1 MSAEKNYPSTS
12 PGPVRLLALH
22 AQARPA
28 VKELNQVVTILGGGD
43 GADLILGSSRVD
55 AAHTAILSLRG
66 GVYACDLGAPGG
78 TLLGGRHIRW
88 SRLADGDELSIGPF
102 SFRVQLEDN
111 LDEAAPTIPPFQF
124 RNDQTIGTVVNSE
137 AAMVIGS
144 DPSCD
149 IVLQDEAIAP
159 RHAFVAWTSEGTI
172 VRDLTGRS
180 SVRRN
185 GRAIQMSGI
194 SHGDAIGIGPYELI
208 YEAPSSASTDV
219 TTAPEIR
226 TAPAAPPRIT
236 AIAPPSPT
244 PLISPTPWLDES
256 HVEFAPEEPAEEY
269 SMADDESSFDSAVTE
284 HESYDDV
291 HEAGQDSEFYP
302 SQVDEELDMPEEMT
316 EPRYEYGES
325 SQDTCPPKVKARV
338 VAAQRALDE
347 RARKLREELE
357 TERAQLKACQDKLQ
371 EQARQLLEV
380 ARQRQMDAQA
390 QSRESFEDGD
400 EIPQFQSDDESFD
413 RSYEDAPAEVR
424 SAAASSQSL
433 KNWEPDVS
441 VLESI
446 FAGKFDT
453 AAKPTPADRHPV
465 QTPAARSSEPVADD
479 AASLQNRVSELVNM
493 VRDEKEEM
501 YLAENRLESLRFEID
516 RLRGTVLRA
525 KEKHQVNETEHEA
538 RYAAL
543 KRSQAA
549 IRHERESLIQRMRRL
564 DSKESV
570 LSARVNEA
578 ERIRRDLDV
587 ESERLNRAQEEHD
600 ERLRELRINLEGE
613 RHRLRVRQAEL
624 QRKAADLAKH
634 ARTRRKAIEQI
645 VMQQQTELKDQESEI
660 KARRTAV
667 TEAGRAELERAATE
681 LEQLLSARL
690 ADVETEVLS
699 RQENLD
705 NWLKAIWDA
714 AKPMTET
721 PATAAPTASSATSY
735 KFEPFAPRLVTSS
748 GKQEG
753 ERGHMALLEK
763 ELEGLHRA
771 VRKLE
776 EDSDRRGIVPDI
788 RFSAYGERSTS
799 SPDRRI
805 DSNFASKFSEKIAS
819 IRKGLVDIGP
829 LETERVA
836 IPTTSKPVEAN
847 G

>member
-1 MSAEKNYPSTS
+1 MSAEKNNPSTS
-12 PGPVRLLALH
+12 YRPVRLLALH

-28 VKELNQVVTILGGGD
+28 VKELNQAVTILGAGD

-55 AAHTAILSLRG
+55 AAHTAIISLRG

-78 TLLGGRHIRW
+78 TLLCGRHIRW
-88 SRLADGDELSIGPF
+88 SRLADGDELAIGPF
-102 SFRVQLEDN
+102 TFRVQLEDD
-111 LDEAAPTIPPFQF
+111 LDDVTPTIPGFQL

-137 AAMVIGS
+137 AAMVIGC
-144 DPSCD
+144 DPCCD
-149 IVLQDEAIAP
+149 IVLQDEAISP
-159 RHAFVAWTSEGTI
+159 RHAFMVWTSEGMI

-180 SVRRN
+180 SVRHN
-185 GRAIQMSGI
+185 GKAIQMSVVA
-194 SHGDAIGIGPYELI
+194 HGDTIGIGPYELI
-208 YEAPSSASTDV
+208 YEAQSSTSIDVSTPSQT
-219 TTAPEIR
+219 R
-226 TAPAAPPRIT
+226 TAPAAPPRVT
-236 AIAPPSPT
+236 ATAPASSAQA
-244 PLISPTPWLDES
+244 ISPTPWLDES
-256 HVEFAPEEPAEEY
+256 HVELAPAGHAEEN
-269 SMADDESSFDSAVTE
+269 SMADDDSSFEFATNEYESFDG
-284 HESYDDV
+284 SYDEEHDP
-291 HEAGQDSEFYP
+291 EAYQ

-316 EPRYEYGES
+316 EPRYENRES
-325 SQDTCPPKVKARV
+325 SQDTCPPQVKARV

-380 ARQRQMDAQA
+380 ARQRHLDAQA
-390 QSRESFEDGD
+390 QTGESFENAD
-400 EIPQFQSDDESFD
+400 ELSQYQSDEDACDRSFD
-413 RSYEDAPAEVR
+413 DASEEASAE
-424 SAAASSQSL
+424 SHSS

-441 VLESI
+441 VLENI
-446 FAGKFDT
+446 FAGKFDA
-453 AAKPTPADRHPV
+453 AAKPAPVDRRPP
-465 QTPAARSSEPVADD
+465 QTPAAARAGEPATDD
-479 AASLQNRVSELVNM
+479 AASLQYRVSELVNM

-549 IRHERESLIQRMRRL
+549 IRHERESLMQRMRRL

-570 LSARVNEA
+570 LSARVHEA
-578 ERIRRDLDV
+578 ERIRKDLEV
-587 ESERLNRAQEEHD
+587 ESERLHRAQEEHD

-645 VMQQQTELKDQESEI
+645 VMQQQSELKDQESEL

-721 PATAAPTASSATSY
+721 PAPTSPTATPATSY
-735 KFEPFAPRLVTSS
+735 KFEPFAPRLMTPSA
-748 GKQEG
+748 KQEG
-753 ERGHMALLEK
+753 ERGHMAILEK

-776 EDSDRRGIVPDI
+776 EDSDRRGFMPDI
-788 RFSAYGERSTS
+788 RLPAFGERSMTS
-799 SPDRRI
+799 SDRRI

-829 LETERVA
+829 LEAENMA

-847 G
+847 S